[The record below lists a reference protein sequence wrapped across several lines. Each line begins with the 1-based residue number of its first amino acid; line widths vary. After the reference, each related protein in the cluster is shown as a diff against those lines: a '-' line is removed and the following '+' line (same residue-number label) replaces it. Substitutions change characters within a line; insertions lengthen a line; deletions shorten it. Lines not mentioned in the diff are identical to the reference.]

1 VLPIPVAIAYSSN
14 DYEPVRSGETSVRKV
29 SSRLTAVIALTLLT
43 VGAGGVA
50 TPASACACGAL
61 ITNGDTSVG
70 RERAAIKWDGTTQD
84 LVVSLDV
91 LNTTPDAGFIMP
103 IPAQAEV
110 TLEDAALFTEL
121 EDRTAAR
128 VEKVTNWW
136 PNLSF
141 LDKLG
146 LTGQGDDTAGATA
159 PVDVLEERE
168 LGPLTVAQLAANDPA
183 ALPAWLTANGY
194 PVDEAV
200 ALAATPYAE
209 AGWIMVAVKLT
220 PVEVGAPLE
229 GEIQPIKLRF
239 PSAEPVYPMRLSQ
252 LATAPITVE
261 LYVLAPNRMDPEFTA
276 VQGDTPALGFAG
288 LIDPANI
295 GPVSQIGQW
304 LTEPTYLT
312 RYDQVINDPSQIT
325 GDYTF
330 TPAAEDEEYQA
341 VIFVDRDLGWLT
353 GGLLALLGLTLLA
366 VVPTRIM
373 YKRKIRAERQAGA
386 AGQPV

>member
-1 VLPIPVAIAYSSN
+1 MLGGRFSA
-14 DYEPVRSGETSVRKV
+14 
-29 SSRLTAVIALTLLT
+29 AVGLTLLAV
-43 VGAGGVA
+43 VGGAA
-50 TPASACACGAL
+50 TPAAACACGAY
-61 ITNGDTSVG
+61 ITNGDASVG
-70 RERAAIKWDGTTQD
+70 RERAIVKWDGTTQD

-91 LNTTPDAGFIMP
+91 LSDTPDAGFIMP
-103 IPAQAEV
+103 VPAQAEIS
-110 TLEDAALFTEL
+110 LEDSTLFDEF
-121 EDRTAAR
+121 ESRTKPQ

-136 PNLSF
+136 PNLTF
-141 LDKLG
+141 LEKLG
-146 LTGQGDDTAGATA
+146 IGGDNGDSAGAA
-159 PVDVLEERE
+159 PIEVLEERE

-194 PVDEAV
+194 QVDEAV

-220 PVEVGAPLE
+220 AVEVGAPLD
-229 GEIQPIKLRF
+229 GAIQPIKLRF

-252 LATAPITVE
+252 LATGPITVE

-276 VQGDTPALGFAG
+276 IRGDTPTLGYAG

-295 GPVSQIGQW
+295 GPVSQIGQF
-304 LTEPTYLT
+304 LTEPTFLT
-312 RYDQVINDPSQIT
+312 RYDQVISDPSRIT

-330 TPAAEDEEYQA
+330 TQAASNDTYQA

-373 YKRKIRAERQAGA
+373 YKRRIRAERRAAA
-386 AGQPV
+386 AGQPL